1 MPEQDMSRSSA
12 RLALAFANA
21 GHVTTHLLMLLYPTV
36 VLALEKRFA
45 LSYGELMLL
54 SLPGTV
60 LYGVGALPAGFLGDR
75 WSAEAMMVL
84 FYVGSGLAAIATGLA
99 SGPVGIGIGLAFVGL
114 FGSIYH
120 PVGIA
125 WLVRNAENRGRILGW
140 NGIFGSIGVGI
151 APATAGALTQW
162 IDWRAAFIVPGAIA
176 LVAGLVLAL
185 LVRRGAVVA
194 AKTDIKPQPEP
205 ERGDAVRAFVALSVT
220 MLAAGVIYQSMTVA
234 LPKLFELRL
243 AGLTAGGTLGAGGF
257 ASLVFAEGMFVPLIG
272 GWLADRYSLKWVY
285 VGSWFLALPA
295 LLASLRLTELP
306 LFAST
311 TVIFSLMSLAQP
323 AENALLV
330 RYTPG
335 RWRATAFGAKFVLSL
350 GVSALGLPLV
360 AFVFDR
366 TGAFAWLFVILAA
379 FAAAIVA
386 AGLFLPREV
395 EGRVAGEAAVAA
407 E

>member
-1 MPEQDMSRSSA
+1 MSSRSA
-12 RLALAFANA
+12 GLALGFANA
-21 GHVTTHLLMLLYPTV
+21 GHVLTHLLMLLYPTV
-36 VLALEKRFA
+36 VLALERRFA

-60 LYGVGALPAGFLGDR
+60 LYGAGALPAGYLGDR
-75 WSAEAMMVL
+75 WSAERMMVL

-99 SGPVGIGIGLAFVGL
+99 TGPLGIAIGLGLVGL

-151 APATAGALTQW
+151 APATAGFLTQI
-162 IDWRAAFIVPGAIA
+162 IDWRAAFIIPGAICLA
-176 LVAGLVLAL
+176 LGLVLAV

-194 AKTDIKPQPEP
+194 AKTDRKPEP
-205 ERGDAVRAFVALSVT
+205 EPARGDVMRAFVALSVT
-220 MLAAGVIYQSMTVA
+220 MLAAGIVYQALTVA
-234 LPKLFELRL
+234 LPKLFEQRL
-243 AGLTAGGTLGAGGF
+243 VALTHGGTFGAGGF
-257 ASLVFAEGMFVPLIG
+257 ASLVFAEGMVMPLIG

-285 VGSWFLALPA
+285 VGSWLVAAPV
-295 LLASLRLTELP
+295 LLVTMSLVELP
-306 LFAST
+306 LFAAT
-311 TVIFSLMSLAQP
+311 MVIFSLMSLATP

-350 GVSALGLPLV
+350 GVSSLGVPLV
-360 AFVFDR
+360 AFIYDR
-366 TGAFAWLFVILAA
+366 TSDFAWLFVVLGTLAA
-379 FAAAIVA
+379 TIVA
-386 AGLFLPREV
+386 AGIFLPRE
-395 EGRVAGEAAVAA
+395 GRKMDIVAA
-407 E
+407 PVPAE

>member
-1 MPEQDMSRSSA
+1 MSKSSA

-21 GHVTTHLLMLLYPTV
+21 GHVMTHLLMLLYPTV

-60 LYGVGALPAGFLGDR
+60 LYGAGALPAGILGDR
-75 WSAEAMMVL
+75 WSAERMMVL

-99 SGPVGIGIGLAFVGL
+99 NGPLGIGIGLGLVGL

-162 IDWRAAFIVPGAIA
+162 IDWRAAFIVPGAVA
-176 LVAGLVLAL
+176 LVIGLAL
-185 LVRRGAVVA
+185 AVLVRRGAVVA
-194 AKTDIKPQPEP
+194 AKTDLKPQPEP
-205 ERGDAVRAFVALSVT
+205 ARGDVMRAFFALSVT
-220 MLAAGVIYQSMTVA
+220 MLAAGIIYQSMTVA
-234 LPKLFELRL
+234 LPKLFEQRL
-243 AGLTAGGTLGAGGF
+243 TDLTQGGTLGAGGF
-257 ASLVFAEGMFVPLIG
+257 ASLVFAEGMFIPLIG

-285 VGSWFLALPA
+285 VGSWLVAVPA
-295 LLASLRLTELP
+295 LLLSLRLVELP
-306 LFAST
+306 LFAMT
-311 TVIFSLMSLAQP
+311 AVVFSLMSLSTP

-350 GVSALGLPLV
+350 GVSSLGLPLV
-360 AFVFDR
+360 AFIYDR
-366 TGAFAWLFVILAA
+366 TSDFAWLFLVLGALAA
-379 FAAAIVA
+379 TIVA
-386 AGLFLPREV
+386 AGVFLPRDGEP
-395 EGRVAGEAAVAA
+395 APEAAAA
-407 E
+407 APAE